1 MFSELKTMSVLTLP
15 PGTLPPN
22 YEQVLHWRV
31 TQSIWRVIILNLL
44 ALPLG
49 LIIGVAFF
57 IFLFQFGRPPI
68 VKFYD
73 SNQFL
78 IFALLSTAMVLIVH
92 EWVHGIAMQA
102 YGARP
107 KYGII
112 WKGLMLY
119 ASAPGHAFRRNQYLV
134 IALAPLVVLSLLA
147 CLGILLLA
155 GSPIVWMMPVYAV
168 TNGGG
173 AIGDVWMSLIVL
185 RYPSYAY
192 VVDERDGMRIFLPM
206 REYEERM

>member
-1 MFSELKTMSVLTLP
+1 MSVLTLP

>member
-1 MFSELKTMSVLTLP
+1 MSVSISPHGTMP
-15 PGTLPPN
+15 PH
-22 YEQVLHWRV
+22 YKEVLHWNV
-31 TQSIWRVIILNLL
+31 TQNIWRVIILNLL

-49 LIIGVAFF
+49 LIIGVVFF
-57 IFLFQFGRPPI
+57 IFLFQFGQPPI
-68 VKFYD
+68 VKFYN

-78 IFALLSTAMVLIVH
+78 IMFFLSTAMVLIVH
-92 EWVHGIAMQA
+92 EWVHGITMQA

-119 ASAPGHAFRRNQYLV
+119 ASAPGYAFRRNQYLV
-134 IALAPLVVLSLLA
+134 IALAPLVILSLLA

-155 GSPIVWMMPVYAV
+155 GSVIVWMLPVYAV

-192 VVDERDGMRIFLPM
+192 VVDERDGMRIFLPI

>member
-1 MFSELKTMSVLTLP
+1 MSVSISP
-15 PGTLPPN
+15 PGTMPPD
-22 YEQVLHWRV
+22 YKEVLHWKV
-31 TQSIWRVIILNLL
+31 TQNIWRVIILNLL

-49 LIIGVAFF
+49 LIIGVVFF
-57 IFLFQFGRPPI
+57 IFLFQFGQPPI
-68 VKFYD
+68 VKFYN

-78 IFALLSTAMVLIVH
+78 IMFFLSTAMVLIVH
-92 EWVHGIAMQA
+92 EWVHGITMQA

-119 ASAPGHAFRRNQYLV
+119 ASAPGYAFRRNQYLV

-155 GSPIVWMMPVYAV
+155 GSVIVWMLPVYAV

-206 REYEERM
+206 REYEVRM